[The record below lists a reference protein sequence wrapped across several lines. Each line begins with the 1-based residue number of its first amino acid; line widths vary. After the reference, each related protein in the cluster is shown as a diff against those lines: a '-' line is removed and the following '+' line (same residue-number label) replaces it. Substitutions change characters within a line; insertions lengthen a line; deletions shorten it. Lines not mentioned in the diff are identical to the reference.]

1 MLVEKLK
8 EFRQSYNRTH
18 GQVCEFFEQAHVIE
32 KIYQH
37 SPGPSKTVMKRE
49 ENMEECEDD
58 CCNEQKTCSIKQ
70 KLSSWRAVMR
80 EVVTDVCPNLQLENQ
95 PDINPGLMKH
105 VLDEIRKLKTEL
117 AFQHN
122 TILELTHQIESYQS
136 KNKQKDRL
144 IENLMRRSRDVPFD
158 GRDEQSALQSLSQ
171 NLHSVTSFDLDDTLQ
186 FGSMDFLNDLSIDLQ
201 DVQSYLLENEHGG
214 MHTTAEETEK
224 VFTSPSL
231 LCNSHAITNDAGITA
246 VVPCGDGSHEKAVES
261 DFTEDP
267 SSPDIP
273 CPLGRIPSGERSRNR
288 RAVVRAC
295 GKLGLIIVTCKMMH
309 RLTGK

>member
-37 SPGPSKTVMKRE
+37 SPGPSKTVMKRAE
-49 ENMEECEDD
+49 STEECEDD

-122 TILELTHQIESYQS
+122 TILELTHQIENYQS

-144 IENLMRRSRDVPFD
+144 VENLMRRSGDVPFD
-158 GRDEQSALQSLSQ
+158 GQSTSHQ

-201 DVQSYLLENEHGG
+201 DIQSYLQENEHGG

-224 VFTSPSL
+224 VSTPF
-231 LCNSHAITNDAGITA
+231 CNSHAITNEAA
-246 VVPCGDGSHEKAVES
+246 VVPCGDGSQKAVES
-261 DFTEDP
+261 DFTEDR
-267 SSPDIP
+267 SSSD
-273 CPLGRIPSGERSRNR
+273 CALGRIPSGERSRNR
-288 RAVVRAC
+288 RAVVSAC